1 MRNTNME
8 FETWELLEKFLTEID
23 VLIESLE
30 QKKITNEEF
39 IQEIKNHKTFYE
51 NEIY

>member
-1 MRNTNME
+1 ME

-30 QKKITNEEF
+30 QKKITKEEF
-39 IQEIKNHKTFYE
+39 IQEIKNYKTFYE
-51 NEIY
+51 NEIH

>member
-1 MRNTNME
+1 MSNSME
-8 FETWELLEKFLTEID
+8 YETWELLEKFITEID

-30 QKKITNEEF
+30 KKKITNEEF
-39 IQEIKNHKTFYE
+39 IQEIKNYKTFYE

>member
-1 MRNTNME
+1 MSNSME
-8 FETWELLEKFLTEID
+8 YETWELLEKFITEID

-39 IQEIKNHKTFYE
+39 IQEIKNYKTFYE

>member
-1 MRNTNME
+1 MSNSME
-8 FETWELLEKFLTEID
+8 YETWELLEKFLTEID

-39 IQEIKNHKTFYE
+39 IQEIKNYKTFYE
-51 NEIY
+51 NEIH